1 MKDTKK
7 KNKINKLL
15 STTSL
20 NDVIQ
25 INRWWEKPPEEE
37 DKASENEEETV
48 KWKHMEHN
56 GVLFP
61 PEYEPHGIKIKYKGE
76 PIELTPE
83 QEEVAT
89 FWAQVIDTDYAKKD
103 IAIRNFTKELQ
114 KVLPEKYKDA
124 DLSDFDFSEI
134 KEYLD
139 KKREKNKNKT
149 TEEKKLDKV
158 KRQKMMDYYGWALVD
173 GSCEKMANFLVEP
186 PGLFRGRGEQPLT
199 GSLKKRIYAE
209 DITLNIGPDEPVPKC
224 TQQGHSWGEIVN
236 NTVGTWLAYYK
247 VRKNTKYVFL
257 SSSSKFKGMSDY
269 KKYEKAR
276 KLKNCI
282 EDIRKDYYKKLE
294 DKDQENKQL
303 GVATYLID
311 RLALRVGN
319 EKNEEEEA
327 DTVGCCTLRVEHIK
341 FQDDNYI
348 TFDFLAKDSM
358 RYLNTVKIEEKVY
371 ENLKNFTKGKSPDD
385 DLFELINA
393 SKLNDYLKQL
403 MDGLS
408 AKVFRTYNA
417 SFVLQQQLNKKEF
430 KLSDDMNTK
439 ISYYNEAN
447 KQVAIMCNHQKTV
460 SKSFNAKSGQ
470 MSSVLKEHE
479 EYLDELRD
487 YVKNFKKSKNKYKN
501 SKTDTIKKIFPD
513 SKEKAETA
521 LKNLEEKVKNM
532 KKKLK
537 EREDNKQVAL
547 GTSKLNYMDPRITVS
562 WCKKN
567 EVNIEKIFTKSM
579 RDKFPWAMYTKSDF
593 NF

>member
-447 KQVAIMCNHQKTV
+447 KKVAIMCNHQKTV

-501 SKTDTIKKIFPD
+501 SKTDTIKKVFPD

>member
-7 KNKINKLL
+7 KSKVTKLL

-20 NDVIQ
+20 NDVVQ
-25 INRWWEKPPEEE
+25 INKWWEKPIDEENDKNSE
-37 DKASENEEETV
+37 DEDAG

-61 PEYEPHGIKIKYKGE
+61 AEYEPHNIKIKYKGE
-76 PIELTPE
+76 PIELNPE

-89 FWAQVIDTDYAKKD
+89 FWAKVLDTDFAKKE
-103 IAIRNFTKELQ
+103 ITIRNFTKELR
-114 KVLPEKYKDA
+114 KVLPEKYKNA
-124 DLSDFDFSEI
+124 SLSDFDFTEI

-149 TEEKKLDKV
+149 AEEKKSDKE
-158 KRQKMMDYYGWALVD
+158 KRQKLMDYYGWALVD

-186 PGLFRGRGEQPLT
+186 PGLFRGRGEQPLSGT
-199 GSLKKRIYAE
+199 IKKRIYAE
-209 DITLNIGPDEPVPKC
+209 DITLNVGDDEPVPIC
-224 TQQGHSWGEIVN
+224 TQPGHCWGEIVN
-236 NTVGTWLAYYK
+236 NNEGTWLAYYK

-257 SSSSKFKGMSDY
+257 SSSSKFKGMSDF
-269 KKYEKAR
+269 KKYEKAK

-294 DKDQENKQL
+294 DKDPENRQL

-319 EKNEEEEA
+319 EKGEDEA

-341 FQDDNYI
+341 FEENNVI

-358 RYLNTVKIEEKVY
+358 QYHNTVEIEPIVY
-371 ENLKNFTKGKSPDD
+371 ENLKKFTKGKDKSN
-385 DLFELINA
+385 DLFDLINA

-417 SFVLQQQLNKKEF
+417 SYVLQQQLNKKEF
-430 KLSDDMNTK
+430 NLNDDINKK
-439 ISYYNEAN
+439 IAYYNEAN
-447 KQVAIMCNHQKTV
+447 RQVAIMCNHQRTVPKTYTV
-460 SKSFNAKSGQ
+460 KSEQ
-470 MSSVLKEHE
+470 MTIVLNEHKK
-479 EYLDELRD
+479 YLEELRD
-487 YVKNFKKSKNKYKN
+487 YVKNFKKSKNKYKD
-501 SKTDTIKKIFPD
+501 SKTDIIKKVFPTN
-513 SKEKAETA
+513 KEKAENA
-521 LKNLEEKVKNM
+521 LKSLEDKVEKMSM
-532 KKKLK
+532 KLN
-537 EREDNKQVAL
+537 ERESNKTVAL

-567 EVNIEKIFTKSM
+567 EVNIEKIFSKST
-579 RDKFPWAMYTKSDF
+579 RDKFPWAMYTGPDY

>member
-393 SKLNDYLKQL
+393 SKLNDYLRQL